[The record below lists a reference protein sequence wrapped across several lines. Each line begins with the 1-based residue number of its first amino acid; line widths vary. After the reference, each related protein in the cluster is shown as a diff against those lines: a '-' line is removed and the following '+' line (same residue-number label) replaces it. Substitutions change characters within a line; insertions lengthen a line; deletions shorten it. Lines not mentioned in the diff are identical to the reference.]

1 MNGQDEPSIKELNKV
16 EISNLPN
23 EEFKVMITRVQQIWE
38 KDEKKHKSEN

>member
-23 EEFKVMITRVQQIWE
+23 EEFKVMITEFNKFGRRM
-38 KDEKKHKSEN
+38 KKNTKVRI